1 LTDIREFIRAG
12 RAELKATMIVSG
24 GTLVNVASAEIY
36 PADVA
41 VYKDRIVAVAADV
54 SEYRGP
60 DTEIVD
66 ATGHCLCPG
75 MIDGHLHVEC
85 SKLSVTSFAKAV
97 VPLGTTSIVSG
108 LDQILVVAG
117 LEGAREFLDEA
128 RCTPLK
134 IFWGAPCKTPYTLPR
149 SNVGYYFGPDDHR
162 ATHSWP
168 ECIGIW
174 ETVREFVDTMDDHV
188 LQAIEIA
195 EQSRLPVLGCSPMCR
210 GNRLNSYLQA
220 GVRSDHESYTAEE
233 MLEKLR
239 NGMHV
244 VIRESS
250 ISHFLEKNLRIVTE
264 MGIEATSRISF
275 CTDDVV
281 ASDIL
286 KRGHLDNMVR
296 MAIAMGIKP
305 MAAIQMATINGAE
318 ALRIGQKVGSISPGL
333 AADILLVRDLKDF
346 RAAAVIAKGRL
357 AARDGK
363 LIGELTPPARSALV
377 RETFKLSPV
386 SRHDLEVQAAEP
398 GQNATRALSIA
409 VTPDQIFVRKR
420 RDVVLP
426 VKNGLVEAD
435 PSRDVQYLTVVERYG
450 RTSNRPVAFAS
461 GFGLRSGA
469 LATSAA
475 PDDNN
480 IVCVGTNP
488 DDMALAIN
496 HIISRNGGQAVA
508 DGGRIVAFLPLPVG
522 GIVSDIE
529 PEEMAKK
536 EQELDD
542 AARALGCTLPWPFMY
557 MFVLQITAIPD
568 FAITDLGVI
577 DCVKLEVVDPLQE
590 ASDGGARRAGGS

>member
-1 LTDIREFIRAG
+1 MLSDIREFIRAG
-12 RAELKATMIVSG
+12 RAEFKATLIISG

-41 VYKDRIVAVAADV
+41 VYKDRIVAVGDV

-60 DTEIVD
+60 DTEVVD
-66 ATGHCLCPG
+66 ATGYHLCPG
-75 MIDGHLHVEC
+75 LIDGHLHVEC
-85 SKLSVTSFAKAV
+85 SKMSVTSFAKAV

-108 LDQILVVAG
+108 LDQILVTSG

-128 RCTPLK
+128 KGTPLK

-174 ETVREFVDTMDDHV
+174 ETVREFIDTMDDHV
-188 LQAIEIA
+188 LEAIEIA
-195 EQSRLPVLGCSPMCR
+195 EKSRLPILGCSPMCR
-210 GNRLNSYLQA
+210 GSRLNSYLQA

-239 NGMHV
+239 KGMHV

-250 ISHFLEKNLRIVTE
+250 ISHFLTENLRIVTE
-264 MGIEATSRISF
+264 MGIKATSRISF

-281 ASDIL
+281 ATDIL
-286 KRGHLDNMVR
+286 SRGHLDNMVR
-296 MAIAMGIKP
+296 MAIQMGIEP
-305 MAAIQMATINGAE
+305 LTAIQMATINGAE

-333 AADILLVRDLKDF
+333 AADILLVKDLEDF
-346 RAAAVIAKGRL
+346 RVSAVVAKGKL
-357 AARDGK
+357 AAREGK
-363 LIGELTPPARSALV
+363 LVGELTPPARSSAV
-377 RETFKLSPV
+377 TDTFRVAPV
-386 SRHDLEVQAAEP
+386 SPEDLAV
-398 GQNATRALSIA
+398 RASGEGDSAKALAIA
-409 VTPDQIFVRKR
+409 VTPDQIFVRKQ
-420 RDVVLP
+420 RDVILP
-426 VKNGLVEAD
+426 VRDGFVQAD
-435 PSRDVQYLTVVERYG
+435 PAQDVQYITVVERYG
-450 RTSNRPVAFAS
+450 RTTNRPVAFAS

-469 LATSAA
+469 LATSTA

-496 HIISRNGGQAVA
+496 HIIANNGGQAVA
-508 DGGRIVAFLPLPVG
+508 DGGRIVSFLPLPIG

-529 PEEMAKK
+529 PQEMAEK
-536 EQELDD
+536 EQELDE
-542 AARALGCTLPWPFMY
+542 AARGLGCTLPWPFMY

-577 DCVKLEVVDPLQE
+577 DCVNLKVVDPLK
-590 ASDGGARRAGGS
+590 ATS

>member
-1 LTDIREFIRAG
+1 MSDIREFIRAG
-12 RAELKATMIVSG
+12 RAEHKATLIVSG

-41 VYKDRIVAVAADV
+41 VYKDRIVAVGDV

-66 ATGHCLCPG
+66 ATGYYLCPG
-75 MIDGHLHVEC
+75 LIDGHLHVEC
-85 SKLSVTSFAKAV
+85 SKMSVTSFAKAV

-108 LDQILVVAG
+108 LDQILVTSG
-117 LEGAREFLDEA
+117 LVGAREFLDEA
-128 RCTPLK
+128 KGTPLK

-149 SNVGYYFGPDDHR
+149 SNVGYYFGPDDHV

-168 ECIGIW
+168 ECVGIW

-195 EQSRLPVLGCSPMCR
+195 EKSRLPILGCSPMCR
-210 GNRLNSYLQA
+210 GSRLNSYLQA
-220 GVRSDHESYTAEE
+220 GVRSDHESYTADE

-239 NGMHV
+239 KGMHV

-250 ISHFLEKNLRIVTE
+250 ISHFLTENLRIVTE
-264 MGIEATSRISF
+264 MGIKATGRISF

-286 KRGHLDNMVR
+286 SRGHLDNMIR
-296 MAIAMGIKP
+296 MAVKMGIAP
-305 MAAIQMATINGAE
+305 LTAIQMATINGAE

-333 AADILLVRDLKDF
+333 AADILLVKDLQDF
-346 RAAAVIAKGRL
+346 RVSAVVAKGRL

-363 LIGELTPPARSALV
+363 LVEELAPPARSV
-377 RETFKLSPV
+377 VVSDTFKVAPV
-386 SRHDLEVQAAEP
+386 SREDLTVRAP
-398 GQNATRALSIA
+398 RKGDTVRALAIA
-409 VTPDQIFVRKR
+409 VTPDQIFVRKQ

-426 VKNGLVEAD
+426 VRDGLVQAD
-435 PSRDVQYLTVVERYG
+435 QSQDVQYLTVVERYG

-469 LATSAA
+469 LATSTA

-496 HIISRNGGQAVA
+496 HIIANNGGQAVA
-508 DGGRIVAFLPLPVG
+508 DGGRIVSFLPLPIG

-529 PEEMAKK
+529 PQEMARK
-536 EQELDD
+536 EQELDE

-577 DCVKLEVVDPLQE
+577 DCVNLKVVDPLE
-590 ASDGGARRAGGS
+590 AAS

>member
-1 LTDIREFIRAG
+1 MSDIREFIRAG
-12 RAELKATMIVSG
+12 RAEFKATLIIRG

-41 VYKDRIVAVAADV
+41 IYKDRIVAVGDV
-54 SEYRGP
+54 AEYNGP

-66 ATGHCLCPG
+66 ATGYYLCPG
-75 MIDGHLHVEC
+75 LIDGHLHVEC
-85 SKLSVTSFAKAV
+85 SKMSVTSFAKAV

-108 LDQILVVAG
+108 LDQILVTSG

-128 RCTPLK
+128 KGTPLK

-149 SNVGYYFGPDDHR
+149 SNVGYYFGPDDHH

-168 ECIGIW
+168 ECVGIW

-195 EQSRLPVLGCSPMCR
+195 EKSRLPILGCSPMCR
-210 GNRLNSYLQA
+210 GSKLNSYLQA
-220 GVRSDHESYTAEE
+220 GVRSDHESYTADE

-239 NGMHV
+239 KGMHV

-250 ISHFLEKNLRIVTE
+250 ISHFLTENLRIVTE
-264 MGIEATSRISF
+264 MGIKATSRISF

-286 KRGHLDNMVR
+286 SRGHLDNMIRMAVR
-296 MAIAMGIKP
+296 MGIEP
-305 MAAIQMATINGAE
+305 LTAIQMATINGAE

-333 AADILLVRDLKDF
+333 AADILLVKDLEDF
-346 RAAAVIAKGRL
+346 RVSAVVAKGRL

-363 LIGELTPPARSALV
+363 LVQDLSPPARSAAV
-377 RETFKLSPV
+377 SNTFKVAPV
-386 SRHDLEVQAAEP
+386 SREDLTVRAP
-398 GQNATRALSIA
+398 GTGDVAKALAIA
-409 VTPDQIFVRKR
+409 VTPDQIFVRKQR
-420 RDVVLP
+420 NVVLP
-426 VKNGLVEAD
+426 VRDGFVEAD
-435 PSRDVQYLTVVERYG
+435 RSQDVQYLTVVERYG

-469 LATSAA
+469 LATSTA

-496 HIISRNGGQAVA
+496 HIIANNGGQAVA
-508 DGGRIVAFLPLPVG
+508 DGGKIVSFLPLPIG

-529 PEEMAKK
+529 PQEMARK
-536 EQELDD
+536 EQELDE
-542 AARALGCTLPWPFMY
+542 AARALGCSLPWPFMY

-577 DCVKLEVVDPLQE
+577 DCVNLKVVNPLEA
-590 ASDGGARRAGGS
+590 AS

>member
-1 LTDIREFIRAG
+1 MSDLREFIRAG
-12 RAELKATMIVSG
+12 RAEYKATLIVSG
-24 GTLVNVASAEIY
+24 GTLVNVASGEIY

-41 VYKDRIVAVAADV
+41 VYKDRIVAVGHV

-60 DTEIVD
+60 ETEMID
-66 ATGHCLCPG
+66 ATGHVLCPG
-75 MIDGHLHVEC
+75 LIDGHLHVEC
-85 SKLSVTSFAKAV
+85 SKMSVTSFAKAV

-108 LDQILVVAG
+108 LDQILVVSG

-128 RCTPLK
+128 KGTPLK

-168 ECIGIW
+168 ECVGIW
-174 ETVREFVDTMDDHV
+174 ETVREFVDTMDEHV
-188 LQAIEIA
+188 LQAVEIA
-195 EQSRLPVLGCSPMCR
+195 EKSRLPILGCSPMCR

-220 GVRSDHESYTAEE
+220 GVRSDHESYTADE

-239 NGMHV
+239 KGMHV

-250 ISHFLEKNLRIVTE
+250 ISHFLEENLRIVTE
-264 MGIEATSRISF
+264 MGIGATNRISF

-286 KRGHLDNMVR
+286 GRGHLDNMIR
-296 MAIAMGIKP
+296 MAVTMGVP
-305 MAAIQMATINGAE
+305 PLTAIQMATINGAE

-333 AADILLVRDLKDF
+333 AADILLVKDIGDF
-346 RAAAVIAKGRL
+346 RVSAVIAKGRL
-357 AARDGK
+357 AARDGR
-363 LIGELTPPARSALV
+363 LVDDLTPPARSTLV
-377 RETFKLSPV
+377 TDTFKLAPV
-386 SRHDLEVQAAEP
+386 GREDLLV
-398 GQNATRALSIA
+398 RAPEAVDKAPVLTIA
-409 VTPDQIFVRKR
+409 VTPEQIFVRR
-420 RDVVLP
+420 QRDVVLP
-426 VKNGLVEAD
+426 VRDGYVEAD
-435 PSRDVQYLTVVERYG
+435 PSQDVQYLTVVERYG

-480 IVCVGTNP
+480 IVCLGTNP

-496 HIISRNGGQAVA
+496 HIVENNGGQVVT
-508 DGGRIVAFLPLPVG
+508 DGGRIVSFLPLPIG
-522 GIVSDIE
+522 GIVSDLE
-529 PEEMAKK
+529 PSDMAKK
-536 EQELDD
+536 ELELDD

-568 FAITDLGVI
+568 FAITDLGLI
-577 DCVKLEVVDPLQE
+577 DCVNLKVVNPLKQ
-590 ASDGGARRAGGS
+590 AS